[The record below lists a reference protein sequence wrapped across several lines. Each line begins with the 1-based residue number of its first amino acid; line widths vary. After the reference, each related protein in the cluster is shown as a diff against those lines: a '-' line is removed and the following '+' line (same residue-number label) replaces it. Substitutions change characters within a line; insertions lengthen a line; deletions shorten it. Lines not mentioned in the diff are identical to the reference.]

1 MNWDRVY
8 DIVIN
13 KMHVVLAAVTQGA
26 IIVFHFKTGKD
37 IGNGVQGTVY
47 AWYGFLAGH
56 ALTYQKWPDPA
67 NADSTAPVPAAA
79 PAPATAAPANGTG
92 SDDAKG

>member
-13 KMHVVLAAVTQGA
+13 KLHVVLAAVTQGA
-26 IIVFHFKTGKD
+26 IIVFHFKTGRD

-47 AWYGFLAGH
+47 AWYAFLAGH
-56 ALTYQKWPDPA
+56 ALTYQKFPDA
-67 NADSTAPVPAAA
+67 NNDGVPDAQQQPAAQEQQ
-79 PAPATAAPANGTG
+79 NG
-92 SDDAKG
+92 